1 MSLQFII
8 GGSGAGKTRRL
19 YENLIERAMAEPER
33 RFFAIVPEQFSMQTQ
48 KEIVSLHPSHGVANI
63 DILSFQRL
71 GLPGVRGAG
80 RGDPHGPGRHGKIPG
95 HPPGGLGAEKR
106 PGPLPEPSGQARIYR
121 EVKIHDFRI
130 YQYGV
135 DAETLK
141 KMEEQAGTRI
151 LKEKLRDMQVVFAGF
166 QKFIEKK
173 YITAEEVL
181 DVLSRMIPRSEIL
194 KDSVVTLDGF
204 VDFTPVQYRVLEQ
217 LMLCSRQVV
226 VTAIVDAGEKP
237 YEAGESAGA
246 LSHEPPHHTETGFP
260 GRRLQC
266 AAG

>member
-71 GLPGVRGAG
+71 AYRVFEELAVETRTVLDDMGKSLVIRRVVSERKNDLGLYQSHLDKPGF
-80 RGDPHGPGRHGKIPG
+80 I
-95 HPPGGLGAEKR
+95 EK
-106 PGPLPEPSGQARIYR
+106 LKSMISE
-121 EVKIHDFRI
+121 F

-166 QKFIEKK
+166 QEFIEKK

-204 VDFTPVQYRVLEQ
+204 VDFTPVQYGNWIPWL
-217 LMLCSRQVV
+217 
-226 VTAIVDAGEKP
+226 
-237 YEAGESAGA
+237 
-246 LSHEPPHHTETGFP
+246 PPAMCRGIRTF
-260 GRRLQC
+260 C
-266 AAG
+266 